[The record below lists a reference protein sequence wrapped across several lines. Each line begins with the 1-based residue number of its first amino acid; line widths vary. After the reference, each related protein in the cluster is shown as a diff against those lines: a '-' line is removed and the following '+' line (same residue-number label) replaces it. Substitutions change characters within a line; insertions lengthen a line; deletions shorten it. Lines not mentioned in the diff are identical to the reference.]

1 MELRRRPVR
10 RAGRQAGFSLLEVM
24 IAIVVLAVG
33 LVSLLALFAT
43 AVGNMQVAQEDL
55 IARQK
60 AAQALE
66 GVFAARDTA
75 QLTYAQIQNA
85 SNGGVFLDGPQQ
97 LLQPGPDGIIDTA
110 DDQPPLDQIVLPG
123 PDGLLGTADDIIV
136 PLSGFTRQIAITP
149 VFQPNGAIDP
159 SLRQVTVT
167 IRYATPQGT
176 FRTYQVASYISS
188 YR

>member
-1 MELRRRPVR
+1 MELRRRPG
-10 RAGRQAGFSLLEVM
+10 RAAAQQAGFTLLEVI

-33 LVSLLALFAT
+33 LISILALFAT
-43 AVGNMQVAQEDL
+43 AVANMQVAQQDL
-55 IARQK
+55 IAHQK

-66 GVFAARDTA
+66 SVFAARDTA

-97 LLQPGPDGIIDTA
+97 LLQAGPDGIIDTA
-110 DDQPPLDQIVLPG
+110 DDQGPPDQIILPG
-123 PDGLLGTADDIIV
+123 PDGLLGTGDDVIV

-149 VFQPNGAIDP
+149 VFLPSGAVDP
-159 SLRQVTVT
+159 SLRQITVT
-167 IRYATPQGT
+167 IRYATPNRG
-176 FRTYQVASYISS
+176 FRTYQVASYVSS